1 MSRPLLD
8 PPDAADRQALALPA
22 LKEGARYLDQG
33 DVGAAAVA
41 FAAAHQAAPQWAT
54 PLVALARA
62 WRLSGDLVRAEA
74 MLRQALDCDGAD
86 VDALNNL
93 AGMLSARG
101 ALAEAIDLYQ
111 KACDVRPHDPAV
123 QTHLIA
129 ALLRARRSDEA
140 RSAAEAWTR
149 AAPDSAIAW
158 IMLCDLLVRGR
169 KFDAAVAAGRVA
181 VASGADSPAAWTALS
196 RALNGLGE
204 AFEARSAAQRGLWLR
219 GDDPGARMALA
230 QALISCGLPREGMA
244 LAQGVRAERPNAEA
258 DQAIARARFL
268 LGDMAGGWADLEVA
282 ARGAARPAGAAQRWQ
297 GEDLAGRTIAVRCD
311 QSLSDA
317 VHFARYARR
326 LADRGAQVA
335 LIAPPELA
343 MLNVDLGSGIE
354 MADAQ
359 ALHRADFWAPV
370 LAIPALLGEPIVAM
384 EAAYLGAPLGRLAPP
399 PLRAPARGKRIGLVW
414 DAGPREGI
422 DANRTLPFERVLTLA
437 GVAGTELYGLQTGP
451 SARAIG
457 AHGALGL
464 VTDLSSDIG
473 DWGDLAAAIAA
484 LDLVISVD
492 SATAHLAAAM
502 AKPVWLLTP
511 FAPDWRWGLG
521 SDVSAWYPTVRL
533 YRQTEPR
540 NWTAPMAR
548 ARTDLTIFALTGRA
562 AT

>member
-8 PPDAADRQALALPA
+8 PLRAADRQALALPA
-22 LKEGARYLDQG
+22 LMEGARHLDRG
-33 DVGAAAVA
+33 DVAAA
-41 FAAAHQAAPQWAT
+41 AAAFNLAHEAAPQWAT

-62 WRLSGDLVRAEA
+62 SRLSGDLARAEA
-74 MLRQALDCDGAD
+74 MLRQALDCDNAD

-93 AGMLSARG
+93 AGMLIARG

-111 KACDVRPHDPAV
+111 KAADLRPHDAAA
-123 QTHLIA
+123 QSHLIA
-129 ALLRARRSDEA
+129 ALLRARRGDEA
-140 RSAAEAWTR
+140 RMAAEAWTR
-149 AAPDSAIAW
+149 AAPDAAMAW
-158 IMLCDLLVRGR
+158 ARLCDLLVRGR

-181 VASGADSPAAWTALS
+181 VARGADNPAAWAALS

-219 GDDPGARMALA
+219 GDDPAGRMALA

-282 ARGAARPAGAAQRWQ
+282 TRSSARLAGAAQRWQ
-297 GEDLAGRTIAVRCD
+297 GEDLAGQTIAVLCD

-317 VHFARYARR
+317 VHLARYARR
-326 LADRGAQVA
+326 LVDRGAKVA

-343 MLNVDLGSGIE
+343 MLQLDLGAGVE

-359 ALHRADFWAPV
+359 ALHRANFWAPI
-370 LAIPALLGEPIVAM
+370 LAVPGLLDDPFVAM
-384 EAAYLGAPLGRLAPP
+384 EAAYLHAPHGRAAPP
-399 PLRAPARGKRIGLVW
+399 ALRAPARGKRIGLVW

-422 DANRTLPFERVLTLA
+422 DAHRALPFERVLTLA
-437 GVAGTELYGLQTGP
+437 GVAGTELFGLQTGP

-457 AHGALGL
+457 AHGAHGM
-464 VTDLSSDIG
+464 VTDLSSDLG
-473 DWGDLAAAIAA
+473 DWGDLAAAIAQ

-521 SDVSAWYPTVRL
+521 SDACVWYPSMRL

-548 ARTDLTIFALTGRA
+548 ARTDLTIFSLTGRA
-562 AT
+562 PS